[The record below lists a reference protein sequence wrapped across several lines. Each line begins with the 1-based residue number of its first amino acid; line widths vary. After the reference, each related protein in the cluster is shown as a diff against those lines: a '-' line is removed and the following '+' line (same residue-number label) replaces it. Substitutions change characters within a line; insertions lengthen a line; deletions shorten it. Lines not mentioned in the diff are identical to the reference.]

1 MEVQYKVETMNKKS
15 KSVKIQIIISVVVA
29 IFNITLVIL
38 GLCLDWLQILKF
50 DGEHEQYYIDNTSLA
65 LLLLSVIVEIFSVY
79 HIFHIKSIEGQLKR
93 LDEEGKTVSG
103 LGKVEAHLINFNLD
117 SVEFE
122 YLSAIENEIG
132 THENAVQNEIWVI
145 TNNFEEGN
153 DSLEGKEL
161 RNAII
166 SNLKHNVSYYYIVP
180 SALEDKMILLLEKIK
195 NELKGNYTGKLK
207 YIKDDA
213 LNFIP
218 TPYFDIILYLKKKKD
233 IIENSSTICY
243 CFSQRNASNKYYYSR
258 VEDDTTKARLYAY
271 VKNYKKNFAKIN

>member
-1 MEVQYKVETMNKKS
+1 MNKKL
-15 KSVKIQIIISVVVA
+15 KSNKIQIIISVVVA
-29 IFNITLVIL
+29 IFNIALVIL

-50 DGEHEQYYIDNTSLA
+50 NGERYYIDNTSLA
-65 LLLLSVIVEIFSVY
+65 LLLLSVLVEIFSIY
-79 HIFHIKSIEGQLKR
+79 HIFHIKSIERQLKR
-93 LDEEGKTVSG
+93 LDEEGHTVSG
-103 LGKVEAHLINFNLD
+103 LRKVEAHLINYNLD

-132 THENAVQNEIWVI
+132 THENTVQNEIWVI

-180 SALEDKMILLLEKIK
+180 SALEEKMVLLFKKIK
-195 NELKGNYTGKLK
+195 NELKGNYTGQFK

-213 LNFIP
+213 LDFIP
-218 TPYFDIILYLKKKKD
+218 TPYFDIILYLKKKEE

-243 CFSQRNASNKYYYSR
+243 CFSQRNLSNKYYYSR
-258 VEDDTTKARLYAY
+258 VEDDITKARLYAY
-271 VKNYKKNFAKIN
+271 VKNYKKNSELSFIELKK

>member
-1 MEVQYKVETMNKKS
+1 MNKRS
-15 KSVKIQIIISVVVA
+15 KGAKIHKIISVVIALV
-29 IFNITLVIL
+29 NIALVIL

-50 DGEHEQYYIDNTSLA
+50 DNDLGRYYIDNTSLA
-65 LLLLSVIVEIFSVY
+65 LVLVSVIIEIFSIY
-79 HIFHIKSIEGQLKR
+79 HIFHISSIEEQLKR
-93 LDEEGKTVSG
+93 FDEEGKTVCG
-103 LGKVEAHLINFNLD
+103 LGKVEAHLINYNLD

-180 SALEDKMILLLEKIK
+180 SALEEKMLLLLEKIK
-195 NELKGNYTGKLK
+195 GELKGSYTGQFK

-213 LNFIP
+213 LDFIP
-218 TPYFDIILYLKKKKD
+218 TPYFDIILYLKKKEDK
-233 IIENSSTICY
+233 IESSSTICY
-243 CFSQRNASNKYYYSR
+243 CFSQKNASNKYYYSR
-258 VEDDTTKARLYAY
+258 VEDDATKTRLYEY
-271 VKNYKKNFAKIN
+271 VKNYKTNREPSFIELKK